1 VGRLRII
8 GLLAAV
14 AACAALCAPAS
25 ASAGTYSWS
34 QPADFTDIGTG
45 SSYGPPSWSYSASG
59 ATLQHSGSFNGGTL
73 AGWTDNPSMPT
84 SWIAVPAGGT
94 ASTLQMVPAKGKSV
108 ALTWRS
114 PFSTAQTVTVS
125 GSVSEPGQGLLCNGT
140 TWSLYNGAT
149 PVTGAS
155 GSGGASISPSGPVTV
170 AAGAPLAL
178 IVTDAS
184 AVLRPYS
191 TSCDETD
198 VTLSLAVSAT
208 PPPVTLTSPANGSTV
223 SGGLPTFAGA
233 AGNAFGDNSQ
243 VTVRVYSGSSTG
255 GAPVQTLTTT
265 ASGGGYSI
273 AETSALADGAYTA
286 QAEQDDVASPVD
298 AGLSSAVT
306 FTLANGPPPIVTLK
320 PPSSQV
326 LATGTPTF
334 TGTAGKA
341 AGDSAVE
348 LAIYSG
354 SSPSGAPLRDISGS
368 VNSSGGFS
376 IQVEPA
382 LPNGD
387 YTAVAGQAGPGGAVG
402 VSSAVTFS
410 VSVVFTPSSL
420 ALTQPAAGGSVAQSN
435 VLFTGTAGNA
445 PGDSNT
451 ITVALYKGSSTSGQ
465 SLGTLNIPANG
476 STWSGTWP
484 KTLALG
490 FYTAQA
496 SQVDGSGQTNL
507 TPPHTF
513 LIVPGSGV
521 IGTTIRLAKSRIAS
535 IPITCLAPSGTVC
548 RGTVLVITAHTF
560 QPTAGGPKGV
570 VRVMFAYVI
579 VPGGQTVI
587 VKRSLSRAVY
597 RALRRK
603 APVTVRVITSLSKSG
618 ATAVTFTGTR
628 TLRLR

>member
-1 VGRLRII
+1 MGRLRII

-25 ASAGTYSWS
+25 ALAGTYSWD
-34 QPADFTDIGTG
+34 QPADFTGIGTG

-59 ATLQHSGSFNGGTL
+59 ATLQHSSSFGSPTL
-73 AGWTDNPSMPT
+73 SGWTDNPSSPKT
-84 SWIAVPAGGT
+84 WIAVPTGGGP
-94 ASTLQMVPAKGKSV
+94 TLHMVPAAGKSV
-108 ALTWRS
+108 ALTWTS
-114 PFSTAQTVTVS
+114 PFSSAEAVTVS
-125 GSVSEPGQGLLCNGT
+125 GSVSDPNPGLLCGTNWALGNG
-140 TWSLYNGAT
+140 GK
-149 PVTGAS
+149 PVPGAS
-155 GSGGASISPSGPVTV
+155 GSGNGSISPGSPVTV
-170 AAGAPLAL
+170 APGGTLVLA
-178 IVTDAS
+178 VADAS
-184 AVLRPYS
+184 TLYS

-198 VTLSLAVSAT
+198 VTLSLAITAT
-208 PPPVTLTSPANGSTV
+208 PPPVTLTSPANGSTI
-223 SGGLPTFAGA
+223 SGARPTFAGA
-233 AGNAFGDNSQ
+233 AGNAFGDTSQ
-243 VTVRVYSGSSTG
+243 VTVRVYSGSSPAGT
-255 GAPVQTLTTT
+255 PVQTLTTT
-265 ASGGGYSI
+265 ASGGGYSVVP
-273 AETSALADGAYTA
+273 TSALADGTYTA
-286 QAEQDDVASPVD
+286 QAEQDDIASPVD
-298 AGLSSAVT
+298 AGLSPPAT
-306 FTLANGPPPIVTLK
+306 FTLANGAPPAVTLK
-320 PPSSQV
+320 SPGSQV

-334 TGTAGKA
+334 TGTAGTA

-354 SSPSGAPLRDISGS
+354 SSASGAPLRVLNGS
-368 VNSSGGFS
+368 VNSHGAFS

-387 YTAVAGQAGPGGAVG
+387 YTAVAGQSGPGGAVG
-402 VSSAVTFS
+402 ISSSVTFS

-420 ALTQPAAGGSVAQSN
+420 ALTQPAAGSSVAQSN

-451 ITVALYKGSSTSGQ
+451 ITVSLYKGSSTSGQ
-465 SLGTLNIPANG
+465 LLGTLTIPANG

-496 SQVDGSGQTNL
+496 SQVGGSGQTNL

-521 IGTTIRLAKSRIAS
+521 IGSTLRLTKSRVAS
-535 IPITCLAPSGTVC
+535 IPITCLAPSGTDC

-570 VRVMFAYVI
+570 VRVLFAYVI

-587 VKRSLSRAVY
+587 VKRSVSRAVY
-597 RALRRK
+597 RALKRK
-603 APVTVRVITSLSKSG
+603 APVTVRVITSLIKSG